1 MKYKSKFANKDID
14 LLFETILTLESVDE
28 CYRFFEDLCTVK
40 EVLDMAQRLKVA
52 KMLEDKHSYQDIVK
66 ETKASTATISRVA
79 KSLTY
84 GAEGYHT
91 VFKKKNNK

>member
-40 EVLDMAQRLKVA
+40 EVLDMAQRLK
-52 KMLEDKHSYQDIVK
+52 SC
-66 ETKASTATISRVA
+66 
-79 KSLTY
+79 
-84 GAEGYHT
+84 
-91 VFKKKNNK
+91 